1 MQEYGSIDFTLRS
14 EENFYEAADLESFR
28 DQDAEIIY
36 DHLVK
41 QMRIIPFGEYLRR
54 YLYLQAGFEDSFEEI
69 DIREFQSII
78 VESFRDS
85 STPPSFEKTTAK
97 LSTLAKN
104 WLTQNSVNRNVIFL
118 LGFGLGMTVADVSTF
133 LVNVQRE
140 RDFDFKN
147 PFEIICWYCLKNRH
161 GYQTFRELWEE
172 YQTLPPVDD
181 DEVYSNQ
188 TMGIRDN
195 FFSVKDK
202 ETLMTMLARLKFSK
216 AHRRISVTAKKYYD
230 ELYAAARE
238 AVAKQFNLDE
248 EERTKAKVNQ
258 YIERT
263 ENSERLSREE
273 KLTAIAKIRS
283 EQKVWSADEITEG
296 DVEKFIC
303 CGVPMDNNGNLK
315 KFSASTLAKHFSS
328 KRLSRQHLHDINQGK
343 ADIDRFDLITLN
355 FFVISQD
362 ESITNNQKRFAA
374 FLDSSNQM
382 LDKCTMGEIYIAN
395 PYECFL
401 LLCTLSDYPLG
412 AYADVLE
419 KSFSEDE
426 AT

>member
-1 MQEYGSIDFTLRS
+1 MHEYGSLDFTLRS

-28 DQDAEIIY
+28 DQDADIIY
-36 DHLVK
+36 AHLVK
-41 QMRIIPFGEYLRR
+41 QMRLIPFGDYLRR
-54 YLYLQAGFEDSFEEI
+54 YIYMQAGYDDNFEQI
-69 DIREFQSII
+69 DLREFQTII
-78 VESFRDS
+78 VEAFRES
-85 STPPSFEKTTAK
+85 GTPPSFTPTTAK

-104 WLTQNSVNRNVIFL
+104 WLTQNSVSRSVIFL

-140 RDFDFKN
+140 RDFDFKD
-147 PFEIICWYCLKNRH
+147 PFEIICWYCLKNRLNYH
-161 GYQTFRELWEE
+161 SFNEMWSE
-172 YQTLPPVDD
+172 YQSLEPADD
-181 DEVYSNQ
+181 DDFLSNR

-195 FFSVKDK
+195 FFNVKDK
-202 ETLMTMLARLKFSK
+202 DTLMEMLRRLKFSK
-216 AHRRISVTAKKYYD
+216 AHRRISVTAKKYFD
-230 ELYAAARE
+230 ELYLSARE

-248 EERTKAKVNQ
+248 EERTKAKVTE
-258 YIERT
+258 YLDRT

-273 KLTAIAKIRS
+273 KLSAVAKIRN
-283 EQKVWSADEITEG
+283 EQRVWAADEITEG

-303 CGVPMDNNGNLK
+303 CGVPMDSNGNLK

-328 KRLSRQHLHDINQGK
+328 KRLSRQHLREINQGK

-362 ESITNNQKRFAA
+362 DSITNNQKRFSA
-374 FLDSSNQM
+374 FLDSTNEI
-382 LDKCTMGEIYIAN
+382 LNTCAMGELYIAN

-401 LLCTLSDYPLG
+401 LLCSLSDYPLG

-419 KSFSEDE
+419 KSFEE
-426 AT
+426 E

>member
-1 MQEYGSIDFTLRS
+1 MYEYGSLDFTLRS
-14 EENFYEAADLESFR
+14 EENFYEAADLDSFR
-28 DQDAEIIY
+28 DQDADIIY
-36 DHLVK
+36 AHLVK
-41 QMRIIPFGEYLRR
+41 QMRLIPFGDYLRR
-54 YLYLQAGFEDSFEEI
+54 YIYMQAGYDDNFEQI
-69 DIREFQSII
+69 DLREFQTII
-78 VESFRDS
+78 VEAFRES
-85 STPPSFEKTTAK
+85 GTPPSFTPTTAK

-104 WLTQNSVNRNVIFL
+104 WLTQTSVSRSVIFL

-140 RDFDFKN
+140 RDFDFKD
-147 PFEIICWYCLKNRH
+147 PFEIICWYCLKNRLNYH
-161 GYQTFRELWEE
+161 CFNELWSE
-172 YQTLPPVDD
+172 YLALEPADD
-181 DEVYSNQ
+181 DEFFSSQ

-195 FFSVKDK
+195 FFNVKEK
-202 ETLMTMLARLKFSK
+202 ETLMEMLRRLKFST
-216 AHRRISVTAKKYYD
+216 AHRRISVTAKRYFD
-230 ELYAAARE
+230 NLYLAARE

-248 EERTKAKVNQ
+248 EERTKAKVTE
-258 YIERT
+258 YLDRT

-273 KLTAIAKIRS
+273 KLSAVAKIRS
-283 EQKVWSADEITEG
+283 EQRVWSANEITEG

-328 KRLSRQHLHDINQGK
+328 KRLSRQHLREINQGK

-362 ESITNNQKRFAA
+362 DGITNNQKRFAA
-374 FLDSSNQM
+374 FLDSTNKM
-382 LDKCTMGEIYIAN
+382 LNACAMGELYIAN

-401 LLCTLSDYPLG
+401 LLCSLSDYPLG

-419 KSFSEDE
+419 KSFEE
-426 AT
+426 E